1 MTFNFQ
7 KCINIVALVIKK
19 ENTLYWIEVD
29 FIGIMIQ
36 VEKKVKTKTSYNT
49 GSEYTKNLI
58 RIQESL

>member
-49 GSEYTKNLI
+49 GSESTENLI